1 MRVEFCKYFRLFSS
15 GVVFTDSFP
24 CFEFPKELDIQGIE
38 EHSEPN
44 TDQGI
49 G

>member
-1 MRVEFCKYFRLFSS
+1 MRVEFCKYFGFFSS
-15 GVVFTDSFP
+15 GIVFTDSFSRL
-24 CFEFPKELDIQGIE
+24 EFSKELDIQGIE
-38 EHSEPN
+38 EHSETN

>member
-1 MRVEFCKYFRLFSS
+1 MRVEFGKYFGFFSS
-15 GVVFTDSFP
+15 GIVFTDGFP
-24 CFEFPKELDIQGIE
+24 CFELSKELDIQGIE
-38 EHSEPN
+38 EHSETN

>member
-1 MRVEFCKYFRLFSS
+1 MRVEFCKYFRFFSS
-15 GVVFTDSFP
+15 GIVFTDSFP
-24 CFEFPKELDIQGIE
+24 CFEFSKELYIQGIE

>member
-1 MRVEFCKYFRLFSS
+1 MRVEFCKYLRLFSS
-15 GVVFTDSFP
+15 GIVFADSFS
-24 CFEFPKELDIQGIE
+24 CFELSKELDIQWIE

>member
-1 MRVEFCKYFRLFSS
+1 MRVEFCKYFRFFSS
-15 GVVFTDSFP
+15 GIIFTDSFP
-24 CFEFPKELDIQGIE
+24 CFELSKELDIQGIE
-38 EHSEPN
+38 EHSETN